1 MKIPQ
6 LQATFSETPE
16 HPFLANPNLSR
27 EEILIQAAEYLRV
40 AVATA
45 YESADNLRGSQRDHA
60 QAVVRL
66 VEMSK
71 VLVDAAL

>member
-1 MKIPQ
+1 MKIPL
-6 LQATFSETPE
+6 LQATLPDTPANA
-16 HPFLANPNLSR
+16 FLANPNLSR
-27 EEILIQAAEYLRV
+27 EEILIEASEYLRV

-45 YESADNLRGSQRDHA
+45 YESADNLHGSQRDHA

-66 VEMSK
+66 IEMSK